1 MRLWT
6 PHETPSMLCG
16 SSWSAAA
23 VAAEAPQQRMRWSG
37 GEAAAAAAPGDN
49 QRRQREQQLQPAHGI
64 TSLEK
69 RGPLTQICRMPPLKA
84 AAPPATLPEDD
95 QDSDA
100 SEEMSD
106 PEDDIVED
114 EAEFECVRD
123 AARDRVAPRTR
134 DKYDLFIGLMKAFFV
149 SQRDL
154 QCEVVENQCKLP
166 LSITAVGRYLGHVEA
181 KTREYSPG
189 KFKPVSPS
197 YYRAVVQ
204 SIHDLYICNQQGVD
218 ESLRL
223 LMFSRQKTYIRRIAQ
238 MKATGTYPIAPSR
251 CISGEGYKLLCE
263 SLAKAEPAEEGGWAW
278 HLVSCIWSYVVLLWC
293 LLARCDRV
301 AQLRWAD
308 FSWTGDALTVF
319 IQKSKSDQ
327 AGDRAYHKKLY
338 TSNTPATCPVL
349 ALSVLFFS
357 REMSQRSE
365 FIFPRA
371 DTRRAGLRQLSRL
384 VRLFFP
390 ESQFASFGCNPH
402 EIAWHH
408 FKRGGMTFLSS
419 KMDGPSHVAVK
430 MRADQ
435 TVMDVSRFYIMQ
447 STGQDGYIGRL
458 LSMLPYGDPPF
469 AKQEYSL
476 PTTTQIQWTSLVAD
490 YSELPVAFRYEVLP
504 KLLASI
510 CKHQTWLRDML
521 PRGHP
526 LLVSELFTVHDS
538 LLLGALPHVHEM
550 TRPMGECTGLPLS
563 LQTHLL
569 LRQHL
574 HPLPAPQQPLPAPV
588 YLGDAAVSNRGDLSM
603 RALRPLP
610 KNYHL
615 TKLSIVALWR
625 AWWCDTHTEPMPLRM
640 MEGKFPKNSD
650 YAADRTRYT
659 RYKTVVKFIQSGLTA
674 NACVEQTA
682 LAFSRGWRSLATHL
696 KIHHGI
702 DCDPES
708 APSTL
713 YGHLTSLQAFT
724 PPEVRSLHTHVGH
737 ASPRPLDEVLRDHME
752 TLQNSEATGAA
763 AVIHRDLQASLN
775 KDQRFGYLQ
784 THEHWPQ
791 PSNGWIVGAVQ
802 CAKCVSCDKYW
813 ATDKSIR
820 AHLLQHM
827 TAAQREVHFRAH
839 NAGTWVYTAPS
850 TKWCVAVTPPGNAH
864 SKYVPVQFQAA
875 QHRKQSVHAPPAQP
889 VASSPAQLLLPVQ
902 AAVASSERPAAV
914 QLLPPPGDERLK
926 CCCGET
932 FQNISTLRKHHNG
945 IGGKRP
951 RDPIHP
957 CTAGC
962 AL

>member
-134 DKYDLFIGLMKAFFV
+134 DKYDLFIGLMKAFFL

-430 MRADQ
+430 MRA
-435 TVMDVSRFYIMQ
+435 
-447 STGQDGYIGRL
+447 
-458 LSMLPYGDPPF
+458 
-469 AKQEYSL
+469 
-476 PTTTQIQWTSLVAD
+476 
-490 YSELPVAFRYEVLP
+490 
-504 KLLASI
+504 
-510 CKHQTWLRDML
+510 
-521 PRGHP
+521 
-526 LLVSELFTVHDS
+526 
-538 LLLGALPHVHEM
+538 
-550 TRPMGECTGLPLS
+550 
-563 LQTHLL
+563 
-569 LRQHL
+569 
-574 HPLPAPQQPLPAPV
+574 
-588 YLGDAAVSNRGDLSM
+588 
-603 RALRPLP
+603 
-610 KNYHL
+610 
-615 TKLSIVALWR
+615 
-625 AWWCDTHTEPMPLRM
+625 
-640 MEGKFPKNSD
+640 
-650 YAADRTRYT
+650 
-659 RYKTVVKFIQSGLTA
+659 
-674 NACVEQTA
+674 
-682 LAFSRGWRSLATHL
+682 
-696 KIHHGI
+696 
-702 DCDPES
+702 
-708 APSTL
+708 
-713 YGHLTSLQAFT
+713 
-724 PPEVRSLHTHVGH
+724 H
-737 ASPRPLDEVLRDHME
+737 ASPRPLDEVLRDHMA

-763 AVIHRDLQASLN
+763 AVIHRDLQASLT

-951 RDPIHP
+951 RDQL
-957 CTAGC
+957 C
-962 AL
+962 